1 LFHLAPSISRPL
13 LAVCAIV
20 TVSELAW
27 AQGHPRSKP
36 ARRASADGEVDST
49 FDTLAPA
56 LVMPSRY
63 RSRRDSVAS
72 VRTRSAA
79 LLETGLR
86 IVISL
91 NDRQLWLML
100 GSDTLYSAPVAVS
113 TDSTLEYSGKTWRF
127 ETPRGIRSVLA
138 KHENPVWI
146 PPDWHYAEVARDHS
160 LALAA
165 MKRRRTILSDG
176 NWLEVRNDTVGVV
189 DAASREFA
197 TLPTN
202 EEIVFDGTLFIPPV
216 SSVNRRIEGELG
228 FHSLD
233 TGDGI
238 LLHGTPHK
246 ASIGEATTHGCI
258 RLRDEDILWLY
269 QITPLE
275 ARVYIY

>member
-1 LFHLAPSISRPL
+1 
-13 LAVCAIV
+13 
-20 TVSELAW
+20 
-27 AQGHPRSKP
+27 
-36 ARRASADGEVDST
+36 
-49 FDTLAPA
+49 
-56 LVMPSRY
+56 MPSRY

-146 PPDWHYAEVARDHS
+146 PPDWHYAEVARDLS

-176 NWLEVRNDTVGVV
+176 NWR
-189 DAASREFA
+189 
-197 TLPTN
+197 
-202 EEIVFDGTLFIPPV
+202 
-216 SSVNRRIEGELG
+216 
-228 FHSLD
+228 
-233 TGDGI
+233 
-238 LLHGTPHK
+238 
-246 ASIGEATTHGCI
+246 
-258 RLRDEDILWLY
+258 
-269 QITPLE
+269 
-275 ARVYIY
+275 

>member
-1 LFHLAPSISRPL
+1 
-13 LAVCAIV
+13 
-20 TVSELAW
+20 
-27 AQGHPRSKP
+27 
-36 ARRASADGEVDST
+36 
-49 FDTLAPA
+49 
-56 LVMPSRY
+56 VMPSRY

-246 ASIGEATTHGCI
+246 ASIGEAATHGCI

-269 QITPLE
+269 QVIPLE
-275 ARVYIY
+275 TQVYIY

>member
-1 LFHLAPSISRPL
+1 M
-13 LAVCAIV
+13 V
-20 TVSELAW
+20 T
-27 AQGHPRSKP
+27 
-36 ARRASADGEVDST
+36 
-49 FDTLAPA
+49 
-56 LVMPSRY
+56 PSRY

-79 LLETGLR
+79 LLDTDLR

-100 GSDTLYSAPVAVS
+100 GPDTLYNAPVGVS

-146 PPDWHYAEVARDHS
+146 PPDWHYAEVARNHS

-165 MKRRRTILSDG
+165 MTRRRTMLSDG

-189 DAASREFA
+189 DATSREFA